1 MFQHGSHGLA
11 HGHFKRVV
19 RRLNAPDNLFA
30 LVTRSL
36 DEVASLLRIV
46 ELGFEFRQIHVAK
59 GLRLEAVGRSGLA
72 GKKSLYEKIAVDSVQ
87 NGLTQLRVCHHR
99 IGLGI
104 KDERVDV
111 VDRAA
116 HDVNLAVLTQRLD
129 LIGRYFGD
137 EVEFSG
143 AKTGHTRG

>member
-1 MFQHGSHGLA
+1 MA
-11 HGHFKRVV
+11 W
-19 RRLNAPDNLFA
+19 
-30 LVTRSL
+30 
-36 DEVASLLRIV
+36 
-46 ELGFEFRQIHVAK
+46 
-59 GLRLEAVGRSGLA
+59 
-72 GKKSLYEKIAVDSVQ
+72 
-87 NGLTQLRVCHHR
+87 TQLRVCHHR

-129 LIGRYFGD
+129 LIGRHFGD

-143 AKTGHTRG
+143 TKTGHSGG